1 MYMECEV
8 MDNLSRTVKLKI
20 REVLYKMTIITFYT
34 IEVILKSTIDLLK
47 SGLNVKD
54 FNWWVTDKGR
64 GMDKVVNESIFWAVG
79 KKSEAW
85 KWVESSK

>member
-54 FNWWVTDKGR
+54 FN
-64 GMDKVVNESIFWAVG
+64 
-79 KKSEAW
+79 
-85 KWVESSK
+85 